1 MKACHS
7 SNISRSQMAMS
18 FAILLGTIAP
28 LLSGCLPTPRFFPLD
43 GSVPAIARGDH
54 PFTDAPVEAV
64 RLFPQA
70 CMVAESWPEA
80 RVVAVVLRIPH
91 ASEPTHVSMRGA
103 EIVRVGLNDILVVAN
118 VPASISADDW
128 RGATCCAVAVV
139 DRAAAEAWITH
150 EVMGHGVAA
159 PTAKSGTCE
168 RSLVWGV
175 RDGKRAWVI
184 ADTPKSAP

>member
-1 MKACHS
+1 MKACHYR
-7 SNISRSQMAMS
+7 NVSRSQMTMS
-18 FAILLGTIAP
+18 FAILLSAIAA
-28 LLSGCLPTPRFFPLD
+28 LLSGCCLRSVLHFD
-43 GSVPAIARGDH
+43 GPAIARGDH

-64 RLFPQA
+64 RVFPQA
-70 CMVAESWPEA
+70 CIVAESWPDA
-80 RVVAVVLRIPH
+80 RVVAVVLRIPQ
-91 ASEPTHVSMRGA
+91 ASEPRRVSTRGA

-118 VPASISADDW
+118 VPASLSADDW
-128 RGATCCAVAVV
+128 RGATCCAVAVA